1 MKLKFNPNLDFQN
14 EAIESITRIFE
25 GQETY
30 ESQFT
35 VNKPTKEGE
44 LKFSESDIGFGNR
57 LTLTQGEI
65 YNNVVA
71 IQRKNQLPVSDVSEV
86 QEMRFCVEMETGTG
100 KTYVY
105 LKSIMELHQKNGFNK
120 FIIIVPS
127 VSIREGVLKSLEITK
142 DHFRSLYNNIPYNY
156 FVYDSSKPNDILN
169 FAKSQNLEIM
179 VINIQA
185 FNSEDRLINQENDK
199 TSIKPIDLIAQ
210 TNPVIIVDEPQS
222 TSSTDKAKEAIKK
235 FNPLAQFD
243 YSATHLKS
251 ELINLMFKL
260 GPAEAYNR
268 KLVKQIEVAS
278 ITPEGFYNH
287 PYVKLEGF
295 SGRKNVKA
303 RLELHVKNSKG
314 IIQPK
319 VLRVDQG
326 ENMELLTNNDVY
338 RDNFIIESFSR
349 EKGREYVKFLNGQ
362 YVTYEESINN
372 FPGHEIRRLQIR
384 RTIQEHLDKE
394 KKLNK
399 QGLKVLSLF
408 FIDKVENYRVYT
420 DNGSEHGEYARIFE
434 EEYKNLAQSP
444 EYRDL
449 FEDEITDIDRHVS
462 EVHNGYFAKDRKGQW
477 KDTPETERSM
487 NSADA
492 ADVFYAIMRDKEGL
506 LSFGNEFANKI
517 RFIFSH
523 SALKEGW
530 DNPNVFQICTL
541 KEAGGSEN
549 RRRQEIGRGLRLA
562 VNQKGER
569 VYGHDINLLTVM
581 ASESYQ
587 NYAAGLQGEME
598 KSMHTLFGAVSKEDF
613 AVISYLNQDEEI
625 VNVDKKASTELWAHL
640 RDKGYLQNNGKIKVE
655 LKKALKDKTVDLP
668 EFYQKPEIK
677 EQVYSLLLKKA
688 GSLEIKNR
696 DDRKEINVRKEVLL
710 SPEFKALWDKIKY
723 KTRFEVDYDVEKLKQ
738 EVIRQ
743 IKEKVYVFDG
753 VLNYNKGHL
762 NMDDSGIMMVEEER
776 QMYHSQREV
785 SHIPD
790 IVGYLQNQV
799 NLTRKTI
806 VEVLRE
812 SGKIDM
818 IKRNPQMF
826 VQSVLSIFKSVMS
839 MFIVDGIKYHRIGEH
854 YYYSQELF
862 EKEELQGFLEKN
874 MTESTKSPYE
884 YVVYDSK
891 IESDLVKDFERSEN
905 VKCYAKLPSWF
916 KIETPLG
923 NYNPDWAVVWNN
935 NSEEKVYFVCES
947 KGSLQ
952 EELDLKGFERA
963 KIACGKKHFS
973 QTSDVEY
980 EVITNLEDLTG
991 KVFKEQKRN
1000 Y

>member
-1 MKLKFNPNLDFQN
+1 MKLQFNPNLDFQN

-35 VNKPTKEGE
+35 VNKPTKDGE
-44 LKFSESDIGFGNR
+44 FRFSESDIGFGNR

-105 LKSIMELHQKNGFNK
+105 LKTIMELHQKNGFNK

-142 DHFRSLYNNIPYNY
+142 EHFQSLYNNVPYSY

-199 TSIKPIDLIAQ
+199 TSVKPIDLIAQ
-210 TNPVIIVDEPQS
+210 TNPIVIVDEPQS
-222 TSSTDKAKEAIKK
+222 TSNTDKAKGAIEK
-235 FNPLAQFD
+235 FKPLAQFD
-243 YSATHLKS
+243 FSATHTQP
-251 ELINLMFKL
+251 INLMFKL

-278 ITPEGFYNH
+278 ITPEGFFNH
-287 PYVKLEGF
+287 PYVKLIGF
-295 SGRKNVKA
+295 SGSKNVKA
-303 RLELHVKNSKG
+303 KLELHIKNAKG
-314 IIQPK
+314 IIQSK
-319 VLRVDQG
+319 VITVSQG
-326 ENMELLTNNDVY
+326 DNIELLTSNEVY
-338 RDNFIIESFSR
+338 RDNFIVESFSR
-349 EKGREYVKFLNGQ
+349 EKGKEYVRFLNGQ
-362 YVTYEESINN
+362 YVTFEESINN
-372 FPGHEIRRLQIR
+372 FPGLEIRRLQIR

-420 DNGSEHGEYARIFE
+420 ENGSEHGEYARIFE
-434 EEYKNLAQSP
+434 EEYKNLIKSP

-449 FEDEITDIDRHVS
+449 FADEIQDIDRHVS
-462 EVHNGYFAKDRKGQW
+462 EVHNGYFAKDKKGQW
-477 KDTPETERSM
+477 KDTRETTASI

-492 ADVFYAIMRDKEGL
+492 ADVFHAIMRDKEGL

-562 VNQKGER
+562 VDQDGDR
-569 VYGHDINLLTVM
+569 VYGHEVNLLTVM

-587 NYAAGLQGEME
+587 NYAAGLQSEME
-598 KSMHTLFGAVSKEDF
+598 KSMNTIFGAVSKEDF
-613 AVISYLNQDEEI
+613 SVISYQNEDGEI
-625 VNVDKKASTELWAHL
+625 VNINKKASTELWSHL
-640 RDKGYLQNNGKIKVE
+640 RDKGYLQNNGKIKDE
-655 LKKALKDKTVDLP
+655 LKKALKDKEVDLP
-668 EFYQKPEIK
+668 EFYQTEEIK

-696 DDRKEINVRKEVLL
+696 DDRKEIKVRKEVLL

-723 KTRFEVDYDVEKLKQ
+723 KTRYEVDYNIEELKS
-738 EVIRQ
+738 EVICQ
-743 IKEKVYVFDG
+743 IREKVYVFDG
-753 VLNYNKGHL
+753 TLNYNKAHL
-762 NMDDSGIMMVEEER
+762 DMDDSGILVVEEEK
-776 QMYHSQREV
+776 QTYHTQREV
-785 SHIPD
+785 SYIPD
-790 IVGYLQNQV
+790 IVSYLQNHV

-806 VEVLRE
+806 IEIIRE

-826 VQSVLSIFKSVMS
+826 VQSVLSIFRTVMS
-839 MFIVDGIKYHRIGEH
+839 KRIVDGIKYQRIGDNH
-854 YYYSQELF
+854 YYSQELF

-874 MTESTKSPYE
+874 MSESTKSPYE

-891 IESDLVKDFERSEN
+891 IESDLVKDFEMSKN
-905 VKCYAKLPSWF
+905 ITCYAKLPSWF

-923 NYNPDWAVVWNN
+923 TYNPDWAVVWNN
-935 NSEEKVYFVCES
+935 DKEDKVYFVCES

-952 EELDLKGFERA
+952 EELDLRGVEKA
-963 KIACGKKHFS
+963 KIACGRKHFAH
-973 QTSDVEY
+973 TTDVKY
-980 EVITNLEDLTG
+980 DVITKLEDMSG
-991 KVFKEQKRN
+991 IVFSN
-1000 Y
+1000 